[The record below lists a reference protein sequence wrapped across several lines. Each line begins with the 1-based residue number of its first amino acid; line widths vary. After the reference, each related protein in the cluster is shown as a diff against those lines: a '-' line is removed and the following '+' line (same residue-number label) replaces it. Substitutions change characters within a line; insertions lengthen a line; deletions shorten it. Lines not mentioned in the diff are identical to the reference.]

1 MGKVMGM
8 DGNTPPKSEI
18 KIDAAKLKDIICEE
32 CGGKIFRQASMFK
45 RLSALISPTGK
56 EQIVPIPV
64 FRCDD
69 CGHINKEFLPKS
81 QKEKN

>member
-1 MGKVMGM
+1 MSKVIDMGGK
-8 DGNTPPKSEI
+8 TPPNTKT
-18 KIDAAKLKDIICEE
+18 KIDASDLDDIICDE

-45 RLSALISPTGK
+45 RLSALLSPTGK

-69 CGHINKEFLPKS
+69 CGHINNEFLPKS
-81 QKEKN
+81 QKK